1 MGDSIGDLE
10 HKDIHIENVRSGIAA
25 EMETIWLRNMIIL

>member
-1 MGDSIGDLE
+1 MDDSIGDLE
-10 HKDIHIENVRSGIAA
+10 YKDIHIENVRSGIAA